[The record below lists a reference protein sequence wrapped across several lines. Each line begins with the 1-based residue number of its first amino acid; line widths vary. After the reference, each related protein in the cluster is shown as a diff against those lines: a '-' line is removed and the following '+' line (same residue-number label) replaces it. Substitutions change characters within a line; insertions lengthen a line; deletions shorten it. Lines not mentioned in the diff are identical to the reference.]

1 MIWPMLLL
9 LAVAAL
15 IDGAY
20 GLAIALALMAA
31 FKALVS

>member
-20 GLAIALALMAA
+20 GLALALAAMAA
-31 FKALVS
+31 FKALLS